1 VSKLDLPSSGNLFY
15 TFYSGTCQALADFE
29 KNQKA
34 KAEVLG
40 ISEDEAESKSG
51 RDWLMEG
58 LEINP

>member
-1 VSKLDLPSSGNLFY
+1 
-15 TFYSGTCQALADFE
+15 LADFE

-51 RDWLMEG
+51 RDWLMGG
-58 LEINP
+58 LVTNP